1 MYDTS
6 GIGRYVIIYASCAKC
21 SSEDYS
27 GYSEYAK
34 FAIIPFLM
42 LLVSFRFL
50 NHKFLLK
57 VRVAMGL

>member
-21 SSEDYS
+21 QREDYS

-34 FAIIPFLM
+34 FAIIPD
-42 LLVSFRFL
+42 
-50 NHKFLLK
+50 
-57 VRVAMGL
+57 